1 MVTRLPIS
9 ARVAV
14 SSSEYRPSAVA
25 CAIEFIPIS
34 FWYDVPLT
42 PRYRD
47 RRHNRSRTSGLRIM
61 FRDLSRAV

>member
-34 FWYDVPLT
+34 FWYDVPLSFI
-42 PRYRD
+42 P
-47 RRHNRSRTSGLRIM
+47 
-61 FRDLSRAV
+61 AVLLDSKIEAL